1 MEGMEGRWWYE
12 KEKWKGDH
20 GNRDGVIMVEERCR
34 DHSGRRYG
42 GMTSK
47 RDVEG

>member
-1 MEGMEGRWWYE
+1 MEEMEWRWWYE
-12 KEKWKGDH
+12 KEKWKSDH
-20 GNRDGVIMVEERCR
+20 GNRDGVIVEERCR